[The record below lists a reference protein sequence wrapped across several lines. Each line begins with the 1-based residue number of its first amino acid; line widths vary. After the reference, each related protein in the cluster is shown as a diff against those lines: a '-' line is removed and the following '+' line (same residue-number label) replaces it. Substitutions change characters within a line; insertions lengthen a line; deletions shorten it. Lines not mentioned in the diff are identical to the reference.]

1 MIDALVELLFW
12 HPNIVVIVAYLAAI
26 GLSWKRIPAT
36 VPFVPGLY
44 VTGVMFLGASLFY
57 FFAVPDPVT
66 PVERLLRQ
74 IGDAVFFGIA
84 VLAVREVVK
93 IKRGG

>member
-1 MIDALVELLFW
+1 VIEAVLSLASQNAEF
-12 HPNIVVIVAYLAAI
+12 VVITAYLAAI
-26 GLSWKRIPAT
+26 GLSWKRIPAA

-44 VTGVMFLGASLFY
+44 VTGVIFLGASLFY

-66 PVERLLRQ
+66 WLERLLRQ

-84 VLAVREVVK
+84 VLGVREAVK
-93 IKRGG
+93 IKRG

>member
-1 MIDALVELLFW
+1 MLDALVEWAFW
-12 HPNIVVIVAYLAAI
+12 NANIVVIAAYLAAI

-36 VPFVPGLY
+36 VPFLPGLY
-44 VTGVMFLGASLFY
+44 VTGAMFLGASLFY
-57 FFAVPDPVT
+57 FFAVPDPST

-84 VLAVREVVK
+84 VLGVREAVK
-93 IKRGG
+93 IKRG